1 MIRKHSALNPAPKPP
16 PRKPKSVWQQLLRK
30 WEIYMAKKPPTAQV
44 DEYLENLRS
53 MYRTQITAYFAVA
66 ILAKKILDTTRQVDQ
81 PFPEAYFDGTA
92 PIDDA
97 ARTTLIAYAEALQK
111 FVHVLEDD
119 NMPISGS
126 VARGLPTWIA
136 SCYTL
141 AEPGQFEKG
150 REIWQR
156 LLETKEGLDEAFR
169 MQVKR
174 EPSEVE
180 RIYFNYSPAVFL
192 N

>member
-1 MIRKHSALNPAPKPP
+1 MAQKPP
-16 PRKPKSVWQQLLRK
+16 
-30 WEIYMAKKPPTAQV
+30 AAQV

-53 MYRTQITAYFAVA
+53 AFRTQTTAIFAMA
-66 ILAKKILDTTRQVDQ
+66 ILAKKILDTTRQVEM

-92 PIDDA
+92 PIDDT
-97 ARTTLIAYAEALQK
+97 ARATLGTYAEALQR
-111 FVHVLEDD
+111 FMHILEDD
-119 NMPISGS
+119 NMPLSAS

-136 SCYTL
+136 SCYAL
-141 AEPGQFEKG
+141 ADPALFEKG

-156 LLETKEGLDEAFR
+156 LVGNAEGLDEAFK

-180 RIYFNYSPAVFL
+180 RIYFNYRPAVFMH
-192 N
+192 